1 MKRKFLFIFIFLI
14 SLSVKAQD
22 YSKFLPYF
30 SNNLYGLVNDKQEQI
45 VEPKYKEVE
54 IINEFSFVI
63 YDKIHCYDLFNGK
76 YVNIPYFKENSF
88 VVISNE
94 LFVFNSKS
102 NTLINPYTK
111 EKIPLKLKYKFMY
124 NKTFYDFKSKK
135 SYDLIFA
142 YTNDEKQLFLKN
154 NKTLSPAIIGKY
166 NFENYDIIKCNVD
179 NFEQNIGL
187 LILNNDKSFSCYNYD
202 GTKSL
207 KINTSE
213 IEKTTEYAIEFKKSV
228 HQKFVDFFGFESEF
242 FPESF
247 SFSNIGMASSG
258 KFFNRFLDNI
268 KLGDGYTL
276 KINDYNYD
284 LNSSNKTYFKDTKY
298 NNIYHFNYTEN
309 QYYIKFTK
317 KSNTDELQ
325 LFVNHPKINP
335 NILMCPK
342 EELIKFELIK

>member
-1 MKRKFLFIFIFLI
+1 M
-14 SLSVKAQD
+14 
-22 YSKFLPYF
+22 
-30 SNNLYGLVNDKQEQI
+30 
-45 VEPKYKEVE
+45 
-54 IINEFSFVI
+54 
-63 YDKIHCYDLFNGK
+63 
-76 YVNIPYFKENSF
+76 
-88 VVISNE
+88 
-94 LFVFNSKS
+94 
-102 NTLINPYTK
+102 
-111 EKIPLKLKYKFMY
+111 
-124 NKTFYDFKSKK
+124 
-135 SYDLIFA
+135 
-142 YTNDEKQLFLKN
+142 
-154 NKTLSPAIIGKY
+154 
-166 NFENYDIIKCNVD
+166 
-179 NFEQNIGL
+179 
-187 LILNNDKSFSCYNYD
+187 NNDKSLSCYNFD
-202 GTKSL
+202 GTKSF
-207 KINTSE
+207 KIETNE

-284 LNSSNKTYFKDTKY
+284 LNSSSKTYFKDTKY

-309 QYYIKFTK
+309 QYFIKFSK

>member
-1 MKRKFLFIFIFLI
+1 MKKYIALLLI
-14 SLSVKAQD
+14 VVLSQLSSAQN
-22 YSKFLPYF
+22 YCTYLPYF

-45 VEPKYKEVE
+45 VEPKYKEAE

-63 YDKIHCYDLFNGK
+63 FDKIHCYDLFNGK
-76 YVNIPYFKENSF
+76 YVNIPYSKENSF

-94 LFVFNSKS
+94 LFVFNSKG

-135 SYDLIFA
+135 SYDMIFA

-166 NFENYDIIKCNVD
+166 NFENYDIIQCNVD

-202 GTKSL
+202 GTKSF
-207 KINTSE
+207 KISTSE
-213 IEKTTEYAIEFKKSV
+213 IEKTTVYTIEFKKSV
-228 HQKFVDFFGFESEF
+228 HQKFVDFFGFESNF

-247 SFSNIGMASSG
+247 SLSNIGMASSG

-284 LNSSNKTYFKDTKY
+284 LNSPNKTYFKDTKY
-298 NNIYHFNYTEN
+298 DNIYHFNYSEN
-309 QYYIKFTK
+309 QYYLKFTK
-317 KSNTDELQ
+317 KSTTDELH

-342 EELIKFELIK
+342 EELIKFELMK